1 MTEKNADVEW
11 LRAELEAWK
20 GFSPENCA
28 FRLNLGYFRRLLA
41 HIDQLEAEKTAAL
54 SRPCARCHSVTGA
67 VSNGMNSDFHC
78 STCYRELEAENARL
92 IEVAEDKIDINVRP
106 TIHEI
111 APMLVAALLACV
123 DKERECRWSAL
134 AADAYRG
141 AEALVAE
148 GRRRDG
154 QGS

>member
-11 LRAELEAWK
+11 LRQVSRPGAAMMINEA
-20 GFSPENCA
+20 FERIP
-28 FRLNLGYFRRLLA
+28 RLLA
-41 HIDQLEAEKTAAL
+41 HIDQLETRLAEPFPQIPRA
-54 SRPCARCHSVTGA
+54 PE
-67 VSNGMNSDFHC
+67 
-78 STCYRELEAENARL
+78 Y
-92 IEVAEDKIDINVRP
+92 RP

-154 QGS
+154 L

>member
-41 HIDQLEAEKTAAL
+41 YIDQLEARL
-54 SRPCARCHSVTGA
+54 
-67 VSNGMNSDFHC
+67 
-78 STCYRELEAENARL
+78 AEPFPQIPRAP
-92 IEVAEDKIDINVRP
+92 EYRP